1 MKTDLLINEL
11 SKEYDRHVANY
22 HLSILKT
29 TINTL
34 DNHRKIDYT
43 KSISF
48 LDEIFKKGLVYA
60 R

>member
-11 SKEYDRHVANY
+11 SKEYDSHDAN
-22 HLSILKT
+22 HQLSILKT
-29 TINTL
+29 TITTL
-34 DNHRKIDYT
+34 DSHRGVDYT

>member
-11 SKEYDRHVANY
+11 YKNYEVGDGRHN
-22 HLSILKT
+22 LSILKT

-34 DNHRKIDYT
+34 DNHRGIDYT
-43 KSISF
+43 KSIPF